1 MKKLISSCFLTS
13 CLLLFFYSSHI
24 YYTLYR
30 FNPTNVSQN
39 IKYISSDQF
48 KGRLPGTLEN
58 AEVAQFINTE
68 FKNNGLEPYKGKE
81 FQNFKVLY
89 PKKISNSP
97 YLKVTD
103 SEGNLIKDFVYGKD
117 FKEDMLN
124 FKTNHLKFSKSNVLI
139 KETYLKV
146 TTNDG
151 SFILFVPSGNDL
163 SFRSSFIKDSKFNM
177 YIMITKE
184 TYGALKELLASDNT
198 VDCYLPYE
206 VSETNINNV
215 MGYLE
220 GSNASLDPIIVS
232 AHFDHLGTDLNGTVY
247 SGALDNASGLS
258 FMLEMSKYLTSLGK
272 PSRSIL
278 FLGFNA
284 EEFGCLGSN
293 QFIKEYKDNIL
304 NSKVFNFDMI
314 GSNNAV
320 PLCIMGGKKDTDKTP
335 FIKAVS
341 TTCESEKIFYNYL
354 FEDASDHEGF
364 RSQNIDAITF
374 CDNDMS
380 RIHTPRDT
388 YDTIS
393 LDSIE
398 RCYDVASKEI
408 VKNAFKSNLIIIYY
422 KECFFISIIGV
433 IIFTLLYRKINKK
446 VPSKSKNNNN

>member
-1 MKKLISSCFLTS
+1 MKKLICSCFLTL

-30 FNPTNVSQN
+30 FNPTNVYQN

-58 AEVAQFINTE
+58 AEIATYVNTE
-68 FKNNGLEPYKGKE
+68 FKNSGLEPYKGRE

-89 PKKISNSP
+89 PKKINSSP
-97 YLKVTD
+97 YLRVLD
-103 SEGNLIKDFVYGKD
+103 KDGKIVKEFIYSKD

-124 FKTNHLKFSKSNVLI
+124 FKSNSLTFGKSNVKAI
-139 KETYLKV
+139 KDGYLGV
-146 TTNDG
+146 NTTDG
-151 SFILFVPSGNDL
+151 PFIFFVPRDNNL
-163 SFRSSFIKDSKFNM
+163 SFRSSFMYDSNYNM

-184 TYGALKELLASDNT
+184 TLASLKDLLNRDYT
-198 VDCYLPYE
+198 VDCYIPFE
-206 VSETNINNV
+206 VSKSSVNNV
-215 MGYLE
+215 MGYLQ
-220 GSNASLDPIIVS
+220 GKDLSAPPIIVS
-232 AHFDHLGTDLNGTVY
+232 AHFDHIGTDLNGTIY

-258 FMLEMSKYLTSLGK
+258 FMLEMSKYLSSLGK
-272 PSRSIL
+272 PQRSIL

-293 QFIKEYKDNIL
+293 AFITEYKDDIQ

-335 FIKAVS
+335 FIKSVS
-341 TTCESEKIFYNYL
+341 NTLKTEKIFYNYL

-364 RSQNIDAITF
+364 RRENIDAITF
-374 CDNDMS
+374 CDNDMT
-380 RIHTPRDT
+380 RIHTPLDT
-388 YDTIS
+388 YEHIS
-393 LDSIE
+393 LESIE

-408 VKNAFKSNLIIIYY
+408 VKYTFKNSFLIIYY
-422 KECFFISIIGV
+422 KESTVISITGIV
-433 IIFTLLYRKINKK
+433 IFFLLYRKH
-446 VPSKSKNNNN
+446 SKSSESKII